1 MKITIEVDEL
11 EEAEQLIEWLQQRN
25 FIRPDENPVSISVSG
40 YKPTITKQTDNEGW
54 MKLIEETL
62 RDDWEAP
69 ENDVWDE
76 FYAKQNA

>member
-11 EEAEQLIEWLQQRN
+11 EEAEQLIQWLQERN
-25 FIRPDENPVSISVSG
+25 FTCSQETAVSV
-40 YKPTITKQTDNEGW
+40 KVNDHTPTITKETDDEGW
-54 MKLIEETL
+54 MKLTEEVL